1 MVRQKRVLIGIV
13 AVLVASAAVAGGAL
27 DFAWLKGVTDKNPL
41 FYEAGEEMV
50 FTLTLED
57 LEGAV
62 PEGAFRLK
70 WKRTGDDGVTEEGV
84 EPVNGAPF
92 VYRTRL
98 GKPGFVRL
106 YAEVVDAKTG
116 RTFTKKF
123 TGDATTPDGRRAMN
137 RFEKRPRTLFFDGG
151 AGVGID
157 TLQARPEPDD
167 FDAFWE
173 RQRARLAKI
182 PMKAE
187 RIKVGETTNVTI
199 YAVQV
204 DCAGTRPM
212 TGYLTVPRGAEAG
225 AAKFPCQ
232 LFMHGY
238 VYRAPHV
245 APADGPANRIRLD
258 INAHGM
264 RLPAFGADAAYYK
277 RFGAEIRTKGPGQDT
292 YAFNTE
298 ENADP
303 EVAYFNG
310 MVLRIMRALQYL
322 KSLPEWNGADLWAEG
337 ASQGGLQ
344 TIWAAACG
352 EGVTKAEATIPW
364 CCDLGGE
371 LIGRNRGTWF
381 IPWADGLGYYDPVN
395 FAKRIPKSCRTE
407 ICRAGLGDYICP
419 PSGVAILWNNIPGNK
434 KIRWVQGS
442 THGYVAPVDY
452 PGRDIVRED

>member
-62 PEGAFRLK
+62 PEGAFQLK

-84 EPVNGAPF
+84 QPVDGAPF
-92 VYRTRL
+92 VYRTKL

-116 RTFTKKF
+116 KTFMKRF
-123 TGDATTPDGRRAMN
+123 TGDATTPDGQRAMN

-167 FDAFWE
+167 FDAFWD

-187 RIKVGETTNVTI
+187 RIRVGETTNVTV

-225 AAKFPCQ
+225 AKYPCRLHVQ
-232 LFMHGY
+232 GY
-238 VYRAPHV
+238 VYDPPHR
-245 APADGPANRIRLD
+245 PPKDGVSDQVVLD

-277 RFGAEIRTKGPGQDT
+277 RFGAEIKSPGKGRDR
-292 YAFNTE
+292 YAFDPE

-303 EVAYFNG
+303 ETAYFNG
-310 MVLRIMRALQYL
+310 MMLRLIRALQYL
-322 KSLPEWNGADLWAEG
+322 KSLPEWNGADLYANG
-337 ASQGGLQ
+337 ASQGGMQ
-344 TIWAAACG
+344 TIWAAGCG
-352 EGVTKAEATIPW
+352 EGVTKAYSIIPW

-371 LIGRNRGTWF
+371 LVGRNRGGWY
-381 IPWADGLGYYDPVN
+381 IRWADGLGYYDPVN
-395 FAKRIPKSCRTE
+395 FAKRIPRSCRTE

-434 KIRWVQGS
+434 KITWVQGS
-442 THGYVAPVDY
+442 THGFVAPVDY